1 MKIAVTYEGGSIFQH
16 FGKTETFKM
25 YEVEDGKI
33 TSMQIVHAGGAGH
46 SALAGFLSEQS
57 ANVLICGGIGEGAQE
72 ALKEAGIKVIS
83 GAAGEVDAAVNA
95 YLAGELESAGT
106 NCDHHHEEGHSCC
119 GQHEETAT
127 EEASA
132 EEDSELKTYPWNPT
146 VKKKARRVFMLRWLF
161 VILAAAAIF
170 FLTYQKLTTNVWGF
184 TAFLCQILAVIEL
197 AFGLQFVEA
206 GWSRKISSRM
216 PLDEHYE
223 YALYVY
229 HIQSVRDLATNN
241 RMLLLIASLEIQ
253 LGKYDHATQTITQIS
268 IEKCTPVQLKQ
279 LYYMQILLAAEMGD
293 TDTKNQFLTRYT
305 GIPDTNGE
313 YPSEAEL
320 TTWIEAEEMDRLIS
334 ALKKFTPTRKEH
346 ILRTCLITIVLAYST
361 FFYGAWY
368 GINKSAG
375 YAIRYYFAEIS
386 VIFVSVTLSCL
397 LIWGMICLYKKQKSL
412 LNRKA
417 ARRIIAV
424 SYAALTLFLLSLI
437 GYSFLIVSFGVEGT
451 ETVTGQDQHYI
462 YLSVQ
467 PDYGIA
473 THYRTDNLI
482 YMQKTGLFLP
492 NTDTLTESSVP
503 DSDPNDSETQDSST
517 TDSTENSPAQES
529 QNTSPLQDEM
539 RAVYQYIQQQNPL
552 PDMNFTYTA
561 NAKGENYAILS
572 ETTEE
577 KDGTTVNVN
586 YCLYDNGSKTDENNN
601 TFEEL
606 VLEKVYPDGGYETE
620 LVDFY
625 LVNPETLEV
634 IDEQKSSW

>member
-1 MKIAVTYEGGSIFQH
+1 MP
-16 FGKTETFKM
+16 
-25 YEVEDGKI
+25 
-33 TSMQIVHAGGAGH
+33 
-46 SALAGFLSEQS
+46 
-57 ANVLICGGIGEGAQE
+57 
-72 ALKEAGIKVIS
+72 
-83 GAAGEVDAAVNA
+83 
-95 YLAGELESAGT
+95 
-106 NCDHHHEEGHSCC
+106 
-119 GQHEETAT
+119 
-127 EEASA
+127 
-132 EEDSELKTYPWNPT
+132 DSELKTYPWNPT
-146 VKKKARRVFMLRWLF
+146 VKKKAHRVFMLRWLI

-170 FLTYQKLTTNVWGF
+170 FLTYQKLTTNVWGL

-223 YALYVY
+223 YALYMY

-268 IEKCTPVQLKQ
+268 VGKCTPVQLKQ
-279 LYYMQILLAAEMGD
+279 LYYMQILLAAEVGD

-320 TTWIEAEEMDRLIS
+320 TTWIAAEEMDRLIS

-368 GINKSAG
+368 GINRGAG

-386 VIFVSVTLSCL
+386 VICVSVTLSCL
-397 LIWGMICLYKKQKSL
+397 LIWDMICLYKKQKSL

-417 ARRIIAV
+417 ARRIIAI

-473 THYRTDNLI
+473 TQYRTDNLI

-529 QNTSPLQDEM
+529 QKASPLQDKM

>member
-1 MKIAVTYEGGSIFQH
+1 M
-16 FGKTETFKM
+16 
-25 YEVEDGKI
+25 
-33 TSMQIVHAGGAGH
+33 
-46 SALAGFLSEQS
+46 L
-57 ANVLICGGIGEGAQE
+57 
-72 ALKEAGIKVIS
+72 
-83 GAAGEVDAAVNA
+83 
-95 YLAGELESAGT
+95 
-106 NCDHHHEEGHSCC
+106 
-119 GQHEETAT
+119 
-127 EEASA
+127 
-132 EEDSELKTYPWNPT
+132 DSELKTYPWNPT
-146 VKKKARRVFMLRWLF
+146 VKKKARRVFMLRWLI
-161 VILAAAAIF
+161 VILAAVAIF
-170 FLTYQKLTTNVWGF
+170 FLTYQKLTTNVWGL
-184 TAFLCQILAVIEL
+184 TAFLCQLLAVIEL

-223 YALYVY
+223 YALYMY

-268 IEKCTPVQLKQ
+268 VGKCTPVQLKQ
-279 LYYMQILLAAEMGD
+279 LYFMQILLAAEVGD
-293 TDTKNQFLTRYT
+293 TNIKNQFLTRYT

-313 YPSEAEL
+313 YPSEPEL

-386 VIFVSVTLSCL
+386 VICVSVTLSCL

-437 GYSFLIVSFGVEGT
+437 GYSFLIVNFGVEGT

-473 THYRTDNLI
+473 TQYRTDNLI
-482 YMQKTGLFLP
+482 YMQKTGRIQ
-492 NTDTLTESSVP
+492 TL
-503 DSDPNDSETQDSST
+503 
-517 TDSTENSPAQES
+517 
-529 QNTSPLQDEM
+529 
-539 RAVYQYIQQQNPL
+539 
-552 PDMNFTYTA
+552 
-561 NAKGENYAILS
+561 
-572 ETTEE
+572 
-577 KDGTTVNVN
+577 
-586 YCLYDNGSKTDENNN
+586 
-601 TFEEL
+601 
-606 VLEKVYPDGGYETE
+606 
-620 LVDFY
+620 
-625 LVNPETLEV
+625 
-634 IDEQKSSW
+634 

>member
-1 MKIAVTYEGGSIFQH
+1 M
-16 FGKTETFKM
+16 
-25 YEVEDGKI
+25 
-33 TSMQIVHAGGAGH
+33 
-46 SALAGFLSEQS
+46 L
-57 ANVLICGGIGEGAQE
+57 
-72 ALKEAGIKVIS
+72 
-83 GAAGEVDAAVNA
+83 
-95 YLAGELESAGT
+95 
-106 NCDHHHEEGHSCC
+106 
-119 GQHEETAT
+119 
-127 EEASA
+127 
-132 EEDSELKTYPWNPT
+132 DSELKTYPWNPT
-146 VKKKARRVFMLRWLF
+146 VKKKARRVFMLRWLI

-170 FLTYQKLTTNVWGF
+170 FLTYQKLTTNVWGL
-184 TAFLCQILAVIEL
+184 TAFLCQLLAVIEL

-206 GWSRKISSRM
+206 GWSRKTSSRM

-223 YALYVY
+223 YALYMY

-268 IEKCTPVQLKQ
+268 VGKCTPVQLKQ
-279 LYYMQILLAAEMGD
+279 LYYMQILLAAEVGD

-437 GYSFLIVSFGVEGT
+437 GYSFLIVNFGVEGT

-473 THYRTDNLI
+473 TQYRTDNLI

-503 DSDPNDSETQDSST
+503 DSDLNDSETQDSST

-529 QNTSPLQDEM
+529 QKASPLQDEM

-625 LVNPETLEV
+625 LVNLETLEV